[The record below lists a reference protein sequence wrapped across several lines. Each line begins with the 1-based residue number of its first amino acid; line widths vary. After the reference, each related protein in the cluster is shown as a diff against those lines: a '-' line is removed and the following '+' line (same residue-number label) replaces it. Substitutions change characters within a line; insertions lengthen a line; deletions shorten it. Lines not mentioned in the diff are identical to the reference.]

1 VSHLNNFALGRADA
15 LIRKRVPD
23 LPLLSGKSE
32 DELDTD
38 GEVPAKP
45 ERKSIAGIIRRKSHH
60 QLQHHHQIG
69 GFEGKG
75 KECKGDRGHKKS
87 ATMNVVMALNKEKQK
102 KKQSD
107 NDGVDKTKQG
117 KSVGPLHK
125 STDERDVYRVLKRSG
140 SDYGAKVRTKVKT
153 PAQTQAQAQPK
164 AASAED
170 QPGASSP
177 NTAKR
182 RHKRSSSMIDRKS
195 MLIHTT
201 KSSRELRLDLKSVEK
216 KKKSESGSEKVGDKE
231 KAEKAEPNP
240 ASEEHKA
247 PAASPRIGSVKEAMA
262 RSKKSIG
269 AFLQSRPVFSS
280 HPNLP
285 ISKGTSHPPTPP
297 LCQSLG
303 LISCVVWCAM
313 CAVESS
319 PTRMRSASHVVTLK
333 PRSPRENASIAFVNQ
348 LLDGLAEDE
357 EAQVDLEGLQA
368 EVRKFLTPAVR
379 NGLEPLCG
387 HTHQLSFIAVHSTRL
402 YSHCLKVVAMMV

>member
-1 VSHLNNFALGRADA
+1 MVLERPEEDLGAWVSHLNNFALGRADA

-23 LPLLSGKSE
+23 LPLLSGKSA

-38 GEVPAKP
+38 GEVLAKP

-87 ATMNVVMALNKEKQK
+87 ATMNVVMALNKENQEKQK
-102 KKQSD
+102 KQGD
-107 NDGVDKTKQG
+107 NDPVDKTKQG

-125 STDERDVYRVLKRSG
+125 STDQRDVYRVLKRSG
-140 SDYGAKVRTKVKT
+140 SDYGAKVRTKV
-153 PAQTQAQAQPK
+153 QTSAQAQAQPK

-195 MLIHTT
+195 MLIHTA
-201 KSSRELRLDLKSVEK
+201 KSSRELRLDLKSLEK
-216 KKKSESGSEKVGDKE
+216 KKKSESDSEKLEDK
-231 KAEKAEPNP
+231 EKAEPNP
-240 ASEEHKA
+240 AGEEHKA
-247 PAASPRIGSVKEAMA
+247 PAASPRIGSVKGAMA

-269 AFLQSRPVFSS
+269 SFLQSRPVFSS

-285 ISKGTSHPPTPP
+285 ISKGTSNSPTPP
-297 LCQSLG
+297 LCESLG
-303 LISCVVWCAM
+303 LTSCVRCAQ
-313 CAVESS
+313 SS
-319 PTRMRSASHVVTLK
+319 PVRRECGQRVTW
-333 PRSPRENASIAFVNQ
+333 
-348 LLDGLAEDE
+348 
-357 EAQVDLEGLQA
+357 
-368 EVRKFLTPAVR
+368 
-379 NGLEPLCG
+379 
-387 HTHQLSFIAVHSTRL
+387 
-402 YSHCLKVVAMMV
+402 

>member
-1 VSHLNNFALGRADA
+1 MSHLNNFALGRADA

-23 LPLLSGKSE
+23 LPLLSGKAA

-45 ERKSIAGIIRRKSHH
+45 DRKSIAGIIRRKSHH

-87 ATMNVVMALNKEKQK
+87 ATMDVVMALNKEKQEKK

-107 NDGVDKTKQG
+107 NDAVDKTKQG
-117 KSVGPLHK
+117 KSGPLHK
-125 STDERDVYRVLKRSG
+125 STGERDVYRVLKRSG
-140 SDYGAKVRTKVKT
+140 SDYGAKVRTKVQT
-153 PAQTQAQAQPK
+153 PAQVQAQAQPK

-201 KSSRELRLDLKSVEK
+201 KSSRELRLDLKSLEK
-216 KKKSESGSEKVGDKE
+216 KKKSESESEKVADE
-231 KAEKAEPNP
+231 AEKAEPNP
-240 ASEEHKA
+240 ASEDHKA

-297 LCQSLG
+297 LCESLG
-303 LISCVVWCAM
+303 LTSCVSCGVRC
-313 CAVESS
+313 VQSS
-319 PTRMRSASHVVTLK
+319 PARRECGRRVTW
-333 PRSPRENASIAFVNQ
+333 
-348 LLDGLAEDE
+348 
-357 EAQVDLEGLQA
+357 
-368 EVRKFLTPAVR
+368 
-379 NGLEPLCG
+379 
-387 HTHQLSFIAVHSTRL
+387 
-402 YSHCLKVVAMMV
+402 